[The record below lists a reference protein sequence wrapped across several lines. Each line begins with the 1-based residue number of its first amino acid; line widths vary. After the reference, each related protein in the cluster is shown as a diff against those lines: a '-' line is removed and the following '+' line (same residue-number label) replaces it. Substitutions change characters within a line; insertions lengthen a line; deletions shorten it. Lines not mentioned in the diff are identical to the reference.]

1 MVLVVFICLAQPKLA
16 SHAVKINMALFISGL
31 LTLLLPILIELC
43 VPAFAAAFGVTV
55 GLMFLIGLTQALAL
69 AGTLSYIS
77 FMPEKY
83 MALNSMG
90 IGFSGI
96 VSLAVNALFQAIFP
110 VGDEFVRVLTSY
122 TLCFIMMAAI
132 SAIYFFERKS
142 DFAQFYIKLAC

>member
-1 MVLVVFICLAQPKLA
+1 MVLVVFICLAKPRLA
-16 SHAVKINMALFISGL
+16 THAVKINLSLFISGF
-31 LTLLLPILIELC
+31 LTFLLPILIELC
-43 VPAFAAAFGVTV
+43 DPAFAAAFGVAV

-83 MALNSMG
+83 MAFNSMG

-96 VSLAVNALFQAIFP
+96 VALLVNTVLLGIFRE
-110 VGDEFVRVLTSY
+110 GDEFARVLTSY
-122 TLCFIMMAAI
+122 TICFIMMAAV

-142 DFAQFYIKLAC
+142 DFAQFYI